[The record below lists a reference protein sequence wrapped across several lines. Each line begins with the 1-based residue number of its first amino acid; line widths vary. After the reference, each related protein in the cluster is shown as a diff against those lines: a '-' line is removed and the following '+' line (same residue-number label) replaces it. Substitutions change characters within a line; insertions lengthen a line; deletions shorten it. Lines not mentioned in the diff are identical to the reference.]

1 MESTNK
7 LITALNQRITYQ
19 RSSLNQLMV
28 DAIFELKNMA
38 LKIDNL
44 YSENKALKQ
53 KNVMM
58 RDAITLAL
66 NAMDGG
72 FVEKVDYK
80 QFLII
85 KETIEKTLETA

>member
-7 LITALNQRITYQ
+7 LIATLNQRITYQ
-19 RSSLNQLMV
+19 RSSLNQLIV
-28 DAIFELKNMA
+28 DVIFELKSMMVQ
-38 LKIDNL
+38 IDSL
-44 YSENKALKQ
+44 YSENKELHK
-53 KNVMM
+53 KNAMM
-58 RDAITLAL
+58 HDAITLAL

-80 QFLII
+80 QFFLI